1 MTRHTSAERARF
13 PRFRSVAHAPVHA
26 LVLTTMHPTCPR
38 AIGLVPIK
46 RDQMVRMT
54 MTVSTVD
61 AGGGDK
67 AGQVELSAAAADG
80 KWVRTVYLLALLAL
94 MH

>member
-1 MTRHTSAERARF
+1 MA
-13 PRFRSVAHAPVHA
+13 
-26 LVLTTMHPTCPR
+26 R

-46 RDQMVRMT
+46 RDQVVRMT

-61 AGGGDK
+61 AGGGDE
-67 AGQVELSAAAADG
+67 AGQRPQLSAAAADG